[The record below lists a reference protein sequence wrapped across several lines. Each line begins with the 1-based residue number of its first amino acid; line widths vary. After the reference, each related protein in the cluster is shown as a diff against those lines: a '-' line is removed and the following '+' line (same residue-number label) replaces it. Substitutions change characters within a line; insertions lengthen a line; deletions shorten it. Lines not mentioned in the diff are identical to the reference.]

1 VGDGMKRQ
9 TQDQDL
15 EGGVINS
22 AKATILVK
30 QREWK
35 MVTKIPERSTGCKCS
50 KEGCKKNTFL

>member
-1 VGDGMKRQ
+1 MKQQ